1 MFIGSRTFDWLTRL
15 QEIVDVEGVVRD
27 HVLRERDDE
36 SDLQWEG
43 VIEEC
48 KRELISTC
56 KQVATMAGWRPGRP
70 HVRMHP
76 SSSVPGVTRPAAMRT
91 GRGGRHLYSSDE
103 DADEAPAEGQPPSTA
118 APAETWFPPA
128 PPHIRDYV
136 WGGHLDSHTKGSPLS
151 DAAKQAIRRQVNEFH
166 GERVNNATR
175 VTSLDYWSQA
185 SLRFPI
191 VAHVARRCLSIPAS
205 SATSERSFSKT
216 GHIVRA
222 RRARLS
228 DEHVTELSFLS
239 WNQDL
244 MQ

>member
-1 MFIGSRTFDWLTRL
+1 MID
-15 QEIVDVEGVVRD
+15 VDAVVRD
-27 HVLRERDDE
+27 HVLREREDE
-36 SDLQWEG
+36 ADLQWAG
-43 VIEEC
+43 IIEEC
-48 KRELISTC
+48 KRELVCTC
-56 KQVATMAGWRPGRP
+56 IRVATRAGWRPGRP
-70 HVRMHP
+70 LVRMSA

-91 GRGGRHLYSSDE
+91 GRGGTHLHSSDE
-103 DADEAPAEGQPPSTA
+103 DADEAPAEGEPSSRT

-128 PPHIRDYV
+128 PPHIQDYV
-136 WGGHLDSHTKGSPLS
+136 WGGHLNNHTKGSPLS
-151 DAAKQAIRRQVNEFH
+151 DAAKQAIQRQVNEFH
-166 GERVNNATR
+166 GERVNNAAR
-175 VTSLDYWSQA
+175 VSSLDYWAQA

-239 WNQDL
+239 WNPDL
-244 MQ
+244 ML